1 MTSRGRIAGVAGIAV
16 VACLLGGGCAGE
28 GGGLRRFKPGEGSL
42 PVGGS
47 NPYVAMR
54 PTYETPNGRRTSRPV
69 YLSGYGAYNYTRT
82 TPPGAVATAYDGRY
96 YQSFFRRH
104 FGGGQ

>member
-16 VACLLGGGCAGE
+16 VACLLGAGCAGE
-28 GGGLRRFKPGEGSL
+28 GGLRRFQPGAGSL
-42 PVGGS
+42 PVGGT

-54 PTYETPNGRRTSRPV
+54 PTYETPNGRRPSQPL
-69 YLSGYGAYNYTRT
+69 YLAGYGGFNYTRT
-82 TPPGAVATAYDGRY
+82 TTPAAVETAYDGRY
-96 YQSFFRRH
+96 YHSFFGRL